1 MSVRNPRPR
10 WLKAVDPKG
19 GGTRMTDDGPDKAAA
34 LFAEI
39 ATEQQAIE
47 QIAQGSSQIAEGTA
61 QLRRVQQAKRDLAM
75 FDASML
81 RVAIARRHASLVE
94 GA

>member
-1 MSVRNPRPR
+1 MTVRNPRPR
-10 WLKAVDPKG
+10 WLKAVDTEG
-19 GGTRMTDDGPDKAAA
+19 GGTVVTDDPDKAAA

-47 QIAQGSSQIAEGTA
+47 QIAQGSNQVAEGTA

-75 FDASML
+75 FDPSTL
-81 RVAIARRHASLVE
+81 RAAIARRHASLVE